1 MYKILKKM
9 QLCPIVYLIEVEAP
23 LIARKNKPGQFVVLR
38 VHEKGER
45 IPLTIVNS
53 DEKRGSIT
61 LIFQVVGKT
70 TKLLSKLNEGDY
82 IMNIVGPLGKPT
94 EIEHYGTVVL
104 IGGGV
109 GAAEIYPEAKAFKAA
124 GNYVIG
130 IVGARTANLLILEN
144 ELKQVCDEFY
154 ITTDDG
160 SKGHHG
166 FVSDILKQLID
177 KGVKIDL
184 VYAVGPTIMMKV
196 ISNLTKPYGIK
207 TLVSLNPIM
216 LDATGMCGVCRVKVG
231 GEIKLA
237 CVDGPEFDGHLVD
250 FDLLM
255 ARQRTYL
262 DEEKKILELYEKMEK
277 S

>member
-144 ELKQVCDEFY
+144 ELKQDCDEFY

-231 GEIKLA
+231 EEIKFA
-237 CVDGPEFDGHLVD
+237 CVDGPEFNGHLVD

>member
-1 MYKILKKM
+1 MYKILKKK
-9 QLCPIVYLIEVEAP
+9 QLCPVVYLMEVEAP

-70 TKLLSKLNEGDY
+70 TKLLSKLNEGDF
-82 IMNIVGPLGKPT
+82 IANIVGPLGKPT

-124 GNYVIG
+124 GNHVIG
-130 IVGARTANLLILEN
+130 IVGARTSSLIILEN
-144 ELKQVCDEFY
+144 ELSQICDEFY
-154 ITTDDG
+154 IATDDG
-160 SKGHHG
+160 SKGYHG
-166 FVSDILKQLID
+166 FVSDVLKQLID

-231 GEIKLA
+231 GEIKFA

-250 FDLLM
+250 FDLLI

-262 DEEKKILELYEKMEK
+262 NEEKKILELYEKMEK
-277 S
+277 T

>member
-94 EIEHYGTVVL
+94 EIEYYGTVVL

-160 SKGHHG
+160 SRGHHG

-231 GEIKLA
+231 GEIKFA

>member
-231 GEIKLA
+231 GEIKFA

>member
-196 ISNLTKPYGIK
+196 ISNLTKSYGIK

-231 GEIKLA
+231 GEIKFA